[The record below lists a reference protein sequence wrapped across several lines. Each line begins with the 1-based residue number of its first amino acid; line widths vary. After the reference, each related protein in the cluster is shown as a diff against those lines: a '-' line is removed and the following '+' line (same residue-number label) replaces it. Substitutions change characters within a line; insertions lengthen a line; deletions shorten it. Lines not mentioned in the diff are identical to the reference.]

1 MAQLA
6 LSAAGAAI
14 PVVGPFASV
23 LGGILG
29 SRIDQATGLFGQSEA
44 LRAPDI
50 EVAMAT
56 EGTPATYV
64 WGKLVRIPLHFIW
77 HSSFTV
83 QQTAGS
89 NKRLAPQPA
98 TVFGNFVLVAAHRPV
113 GPFQQ
118 ILAEGKRIWVG
129 NPDLDIVA
137 TARTP
142 LASGTAGVFATY
154 RLLRAFSGGT
164 VHVEI
169 TIQNTRDGGGN
180 PVAGSPDLSQY
191 DVGGNIHLLLDSTYH
206 DGSGTLTTQSIF
218 EVIESRVVDAAGNTT
233 LRLRNRVAF
242 TNPFIGGGGWN
253 SKITGAGGGGTV
265 NAGVVV
271 TLDGELVTLD
281 PRVFPQGGGV
291 ARFINTSKSALLT
304 QFFGANSVSRY
315 PNVELIDV
323 ANPSLAGFGNRVPQF
338 EAIVEGLDDSGS
350 GGFDRTT
357 IGGAISDIIESFA
370 GVDSGL
376 VALPASDGDD
386 FPGLVAH
393 GPFKP
398 AELLEQIAVAH
409 DLVWQEGTGGDFRGF
424 ARIIDAAD
432 RDAVTIPADALDC
445 VEPGRAFA
453 EADVV
458 VTRVDPNDRVKS
470 ATVRFSNEENFLQ
483 RGEEVVRLD
492 ALRNGVEAIL
502 SLDDMTMSPTQAST
516 IARRVL
522 KESSARISRAR
533 IEVGW
538 DMWDVQE
545 GDVVTTTDRD
555 GETWTILV
563 DRIVE
568 TADFFLA
575 IEGYAIAPSPDG
587 SSAGAGAPEAG
598 SRSGD
603 LGGDKQAP
611 GATPLVFV
619 AAETRPIA
627 DHLASRVGVVVG
639 AAPVGDGVAWD
650 GGTIWM
656 RRPSDEWTI
665 VGNLEKPAL
674 IGIVDD
680 ALPSGTT
687 SGYDTT
693 NTLTVVVRH
702 GAPASTT
709 EALCDL
715 GKNLALVGSEVLGY
729 VDSLAI
735 DGETYELTTLSR
747 GRLDT
752 VAAVSAHADNETF
765 LRLDDG
771 VVFVELSTEDIGTTI
786 EFAVTPPGGSV
797 DDIEPIEVTIAGLGV
812 KPMTLASVTLTDVG
826 PGTHLDVTWSYRS
839 LRAARFRVPV
849 SEPFEPGETVRLQFW
864 NSTVAGI
871 TGDPVLEVDVPAA
884 AEKVRITAPAI
895 HGITGSSVAVRA
907 VVRSSLVGVAASV
920 AEDDV
925 TASYSIPGSGGGGV
939 SDGDKGDITV
949 SGSGSTW
956 TIDAGAVTY
965 AKIQDVSA
973 TDRVLG
979 RSSAGAGTVEEIPLT
994 AAGRALMDD
1003 ADAAAQ
1009 RTTLGLGSAALEA
1022 ASAFDAA
1029 GTAASEVA
1037 DHVGEGDPHTQYQ
1050 RESEKDAAN
1059 GYAGLDASARLL
1071 LSRIQ
1076 DLSADRVLGRSGSGG
1091 AVEQLTCTST
1101 GRLVLSKSSIAQL
1114 RSMLGMFRIWE
1125 DFAPMPNHW
1134 AEVKGGV
1141 ASSYTGNQ
1149 YYKSWMK
1156 AADTQGVVFVTVNN
1170 GTSTTD
1176 SVCRHMNSFSL
1187 YLGDDAEFVFR
1198 ISVSS
1203 ATSCLYRFGLRSE
1216 APGTGDADV
1225 TNGVYFEGNST
1236 TGSNWLG
1243 CTANGGTRTKT
1254 STGYAISNT
1263 VSAWQWF
1270 RVKVNAT
1277 AGTAVFSHL
1286 VGNAWVDDLT
1296 VSTNFPADGVG
1307 RGIRVFFQSVYNG
1320 ATYRDIYCDAY
1331 GCEPSAAGAG
1341 GLPPV
1346 LD

>member
-6 LSAAGAAI
+6 LSAVGAAV

-29 SRIDQATGLFGQSEA
+29 SRVDQAAGLFGQSEP

-98 TVFGNFVLVAAHRPV
+98 TVFGNFVLVAAHHPI

-118 ILAEGKRIWVG
+118 ILAEGKRIWTG

-142 LASGTAGVFATY
+142 LASGTAGVFVTY
-154 RLLRAFSGGT
+154 RLLRSFSGGT
-164 VHVEI
+164 VHMEI
-169 TIQNTRDGGGN
+169 TLQNTRDGSGN

-206 DGSGTLTTQSIF
+206 NGSGTLTTQSIF
-218 EVIESRVVDAAGNTT
+218 EVTESRVVDAAGNTT

-271 TLDGELVTLD
+271 TLDGELVSLD

-304 QFFGANSVSRY
+304 QFFGANNVSRY
-315 PNVELIDV
+315 PNVEIIDV

-338 EAIVEGLDDSGS
+338 EGIVEGLDDSGS
-350 GGFDRTT
+350 GGYDRTT
-357 IGGAISDIIESFA
+357 IGGALSDILESFA
-370 GVDSGL
+370 GLDAGL
-376 VALPASDGDD
+376 VALPASAGDD
-386 FPGLVAH
+386 FAGMVAH
-393 GPFKP
+393 GPFQP
-398 AELLEQIAVAH
+398 SELIEQIAIAH
-409 DLVWQEGTGGDFRGF
+409 DLAWQEGTGGDFRGF

-432 RDAVTIPADALDC
+432 RDSVTIPADALDC
-445 VEPGRAFA
+445 VEPGRSFA

-470 ATVRFSNEENFLQ
+470 ATVRFSNDENFLQ
-483 RGEEVVRLD
+483 RGEEVARLD
-492 ALRNGVEAIL
+492 ALRHGVEAIL

-563 DRIVE
+563 DRVVE

-611 GATPLVFV
+611 GATPLAFV
-619 AAETRPIA
+619 VAETRPVA
-627 DHLASRVGVVVG
+627 DHLASRVGVIVG
-639 AAPVGDGVAWD
+639 AAPIGEGVAWD

-656 RRPSDEWTI
+656 RRPGDEWVI

-687 SGYDTT
+687 SGYDAA

-752 VAAVSAHADNETF
+752 AAAVSAHADSETF
-765 LRLDDG
+765 LRLDEG

-797 DDIEPIEVTIAGLGV
+797 DDIEPVEVTIAGLGV
-812 KPMTLASVTLTDVG
+812 KPMTLGSVTLTDVG
-826 PGTHLDVTWSYRS
+826 PGTHLDVAWSYRS

-864 NSTVAGI
+864 NSTIAGI

-884 AEKVRITAPAI
+884 AEKVRITSPAI

-925 TASYSIPGSGGGGV
+925 TASYTIPGGGGGGV

-949 SGSGSTW
+949 SGGGSTW

-965 AKIQDVSA
+965 AKIQNVSA

-979 RSSAGAGTVEEIPLT
+979 RSSAGAGTIEEIPLT
-994 AAGRALMDD
+994 AAGRALIDD

-1009 RTTLGLGSAALEA
+1009 RTTLGLGSAATQA
-1022 ASAFDAA
+1022 SSAFEVA
-1029 GTAASEVA
+1029 GAVA
-1037 DHVGEGDPHTQYQ
+1037 DHVEKLDPHPTYQ
-1050 RESEKDAAN
+1050 LIADKNAAN
-1059 GYAGLDASARLL
+1059 GYAGLDAGARLP
-1071 LSRIQ
+1071 LSRIE
-1076 DLSADRVLGRSGSGG
+1076 DLAADRVLGRSGTTG
-1091 AVEQLTCTST
+1091 AVEELTMTAT
-1101 GRLVLSKSSIAQL
+1101 GRAVVSKASTQAVRQF
-1114 RSMLGMFRIWE
+1114 LGIFRIWD
-1125 DFAPMPNHW
+1125 DFAPMDTGGTW
-1134 AEVKGGV
+1134 GSEVKGGT
-1141 ASSYTGNQ
+1141 AGSYTMQQG
-1149 YYKSWMK
+1149 YKSWMQSG
-1156 AADTQGVVFVTVNN
+1156 DTQGVLACSVNN
-1170 GTSTTD
+1170 ATSTTD
-1176 SVCRHMNSFSL
+1176 SVSRQQSTQGY
-1187 YLGDDAEFVFR
+1187 YLADGSEFVFR
-1198 ISVSS
+1198 IS
-1203 ATSCLYRFGLRSE
+1203 TTDNTNCLYRFGLRFEVPAS
-1216 APGTGDADV
+1216 GSADV
-1225 TNGVYFEGNST
+1225 TNGVYFEADSAA
-1236 TGSNWLG
+1236 GSNWFG
-1243 CTANGGTRTKT
+1243 CAANAGTRTKT
-1254 STGYAISNT
+1254 STGYALTNSKQ
-1263 VSAWQWF
+1263 AWQWF
-1270 RVKVNAT
+1270 RIKMTSSGV
-1277 AGTAVFSHL
+1277 VFGHWDT
-1286 VGNAWVDDLT
+1286 NAWVDDLT
-1296 VSTNFPADGVG
+1296 VNTNLPTTGVN
-1307 RGIRVFFQSVYNG
+1307 RSMRAFFQSVYNG
-1320 ATYRDIYCDAY
+1320 SPWRDLYCDAL
-1331 GCEPSAAGAG
+1331 GCDPSTVGAS